1 MIYIKL
7 ICAFFIAFAFNFLL
21 MPLITKLMKRLKA
34 GQSILRY
41 VDNHESKEGTPT
53 MGGIGFILSASLITF
68 LFCYFDL
75 QSAKLGQICVAVTLS
90 FGLLGFLDD
99 FIKIKFKRNEGLK
112 AYQKV
117 IGQLGIAIII
127 TIFAYNNPFVGSEI
141 YIPFT
146 SIQVNMSW
154 WFIPFCIIVYIAV
167 TNAVNLTD
175 GLDGLV
181 AKTSTVCFTAFF
193 VITMIMMTRASDLG
207 QTVYAQE
214 LNSIGYYLA
223 TMIGAILAFV
233 WSNANPASIFMGD
246 TGSLAIGA
254 GIASAGIFLQNP
266 LILLILGI
274 MYILSCISVIIQVI
288 SFKLFKK
295 RVFLMSPY
303 HHHLQ
308 YKGIKESKIVSYY
321 TIITILAAVVTVIS
335 YLV

>member
-7 ICAFFIAFAFNFLL
+7 ICAFFTAFAFNFLL

-53 MGGIGFILSASLITF
+53 MGGIGFIITGSLITF
-68 LFCYFDL
+68 LFCRFDL
-75 QSAKLGQICVAVTLS
+75 KSASLGQICVAVTLS

-117 IGQLGIAIII
+117 IGQLGIAII
-127 TIFAYNNPFVGSEI
+127 TTVFAYRNAFIGSQI

-146 SIQVNMSW
+146 HIQVDLSW
-154 WFIPFCIIVYIAV
+154 WFIPLCIIVYIAV

-181 AKTSTVCFTAFF
+181 AKTSTVCFMAFL
-193 VITMIMMTRASDLG
+193 VITMIMLAQAQSLG
-207 QTVYAQE
+207 QTIYAQE
-214 LNSIGYYLA
+214 LNSMGYYLSA
-223 TMIGAILAFV
+223 MIGAILAFI

-254 GIASAGIFLQNP
+254 GLACAAIFLQNI

-274 MYILSCISVIIQVI
+274 MYIVSCISVIIQVI

-308 YKGIKESKIVSYY
+308 YKGIKESKIVTYY
-321 TIITILAAVVTVIS
+321 TIITIIAAVIAVMS